1 MNQDNIKPLDS
12 SVLNTIINRSEAGKS
27 IAKVIRGLGLPL
39 METLASLQ
47 RFHNDDVLAAKAKQ
61 RAE

>member
-12 SVLNTIINRSEAGKS
+12 GVLDTIISRSEAGKS
-27 IAKVIRGLGLPL
+27 IAKVILGLGLPL